1 MRIPR
6 HHSKQCGY
14 RDTIPTLVPA
24 CSPLSTTQAGREKAL
39 DVGALEVETTCRGE
53 MPGERHAPP
62 LLRQFRIT
70 TLSPPWRRCRKR
82 EIVASFVARGVAAT
96 RLHATHGK

>member
-14 RDTIPTLVPA
+14 RGTIPTLVPA

-53 MPGERHAPP
+53 MPGERHAPLCSVSSASP
-62 LLRQFRIT
+62 LCHLHGGDAGSVKS
-70 TLSPPWRRCRKR
+70 SPALWR
-82 EIVASFVARGVAAT
+82 AA
-96 RLHATHGK
+96 